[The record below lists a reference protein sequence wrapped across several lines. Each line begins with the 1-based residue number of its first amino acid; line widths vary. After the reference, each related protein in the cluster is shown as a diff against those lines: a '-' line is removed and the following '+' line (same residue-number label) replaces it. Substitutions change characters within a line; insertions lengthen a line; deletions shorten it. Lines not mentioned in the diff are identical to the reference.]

1 MPTYTFGTRSG
12 SNRVGFQ
19 TRAWS
24 IGNPDINSI
33 TPDISGN
40 RRILIVDLQAG
51 LIGQANGSPWVT
63 LGISGNGASV
73 TSGRVSIGNTTQTG
87 NAFTPPLVTF
97 GITNTTVTNVTGAF
111 TLTMSAFVSSG
122 GGGTNGNLENNTT
135 TDDVRIALS
144 GGATQFWGGFVYR
157 MVPTAPTATNLT
169 VSGNSFTFSWT
180 APSSNGDT
188 AITDYQ
194 VEHSANSSFSPATT
208 VTVGAGSTST
218 TVNGLTGTRFFR
230 VFARNATG
238 SSQRS
243 SALSAATV
251 SPPTW
256 TTTTLNE
263 IARVGSSYSTTVTAS
278 GATSYAIGTGSLPPG
293 ITLNTSTGVI
303 SGTASAGVSQA
314 FSFTVNAT
322 NGGGTTTSNSFT
334 LNRRQP
340 LPVWTDNT
348 LNSDLRVGTSYTD
361 SVSANNVSSYTVSG
375 LPSGGLS
382 HSAGT
387 VSGTPTTTSNI
398 SFTISANNSDGDFV
412 SQEFTL
418 TPKPRLPVWTDNT
431 LSTTTVRVNQSY
443 TDAVVANNATGYA
456 VHSGSLPPGISLDT
470 VFGGI
475 SGTPTTVGTYNFVI
489 RARNAIDERIF
500 TSTLTI
506 TVQPAGSGRVWN
518 GAAWVEAPFRV
529 WNGASWA
536 EAPAKVWNGAS
547 WVDPTS

>member
-12 SNRVGFQ
+12 SNRIGFQ

-24 IGNPDINSI
+24 IGNPDVSSI

-63 LGISGNGASV
+63 LGISGNGASA

-87 NAFTPPLVTF
+87 NTYTPPLVTF

-122 GGGTNGNLENNTT
+122 GGGTNGNLETTTT

-157 MVPTAPTATNLT
+157 MVPTAPTASSLT

-188 AITDYQ
+188 AITGYV
-194 VEHSANSSFSPATT
+194 VEHSASPTFASGVST
-208 VTVGAGSTST
+208 VNVGAGSTST
-218 TVNGLTGTRFFR
+218 TVNGLTGTRYFR
-230 VFARNATG
+230 VYATNATG

-243 SALSAATV
+243 SALNASTAAA
-251 SPPTW
+251 PTW
-256 TTTTLNE
+256 TTTSMNE
-263 IARVGSSYSTTVTAS
+263 IARVGGTFSFQLQAS
-278 GATSYAIGTGSLPPG
+278 GSPTFALASGSLPGG
-293 ITLNTSTGVI
+293 ITLSA
-303 SGTASAGVSQA
+303 SGLLSATTVSAGTSQA
-314 FSFTVNAT
+314 FNFTVNAT
-322 NGGGTTTSNSFT
+322 NGGGTVTSNTFT
-334 LNRRQP
+334 INRRQA

-348 LNSDLRVGTSYTD
+348 LNTDLRVGTAYSDFVTAD
-361 SVSANNVSSYTVSG
+361 NVSSYIATG

-387 VSGTPTTTSNI
+387 VSGTPTTSSSI
-398 SFTISANNSDGDFV
+398 SFSISARNSDLDAIT
-412 SQEFTL
+412 QDFTL

-431 LSTTTVRVNQSY
+431 LSTTT
-443 TDAVVANNATGYA
+443 
-456 VHSGSLPPGISLDT
+456 IK
-470 VFGGI
+470 
-475 SGTPTTVGTYNFVI
+475 VGPLL
-489 RARNAIDERIF
+489 
-500 TSTLTI
+500 S
-506 TVQPAGSGRVWN
+506 
-518 GAAWVEAPFRV
+518 
-529 WNGASWA
+529 
-536 EAPAKVWNGAS
+536 
-547 WVDPTS
+547 